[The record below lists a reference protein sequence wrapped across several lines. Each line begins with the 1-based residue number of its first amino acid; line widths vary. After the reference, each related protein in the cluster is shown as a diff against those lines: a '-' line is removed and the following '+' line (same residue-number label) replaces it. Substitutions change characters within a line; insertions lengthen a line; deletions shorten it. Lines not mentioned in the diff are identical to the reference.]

1 MVYEN
6 QEEYYEAINKST
18 ENADCGV
25 FIDFMLLEIL
35 FALKK
40 HRGDPINHQN
50 DPINDLLND
59 PINLLVDLIK
69 KSPEKTYSEYAMQ
82 LGKSEATVKRLI
94 GELKNR
100 ERLNEW
106 AQRRTVGG
114 R

>member
-25 FIDFMLLEIL
+25 FIDFMLQEIL

-40 HRGDPINHQN
+40 HRGDPINHQ
-50 DPINDLLND
+50 ND

-94 GELKNR
+94 GELKKQGKI
-100 ERLNEW
+100 ERMGAKKNGWWKVNE
-106 AQRRTVGG
+106 
-114 R
+114 